1 MVAVR
6 AAFDK
11 VRGPVDGLQRIL
23 SGLWQTAS
31 TANADRVMRIVV
43 FQHAEVEHPGM
54 FRNLFREDG
63 FAWDVVEL
71 DCGDAIPDLDPYDL
85 MVVMGG
91 PQDVWQESEHPW
103 LVEEKA
109 AIRHFV
115 VEMQRPFLGVCL
127 GHQLLADALGGS
139 VRIAEATEVGVM
151 TVDLTSDGETDPLFR
166 DMGSPMTVFQW
177 HGAEVSA
184 LPAGATVLASSPHC
198 AVQAFRYGEHA
209 YGLQYHV
216 EITGDTVDE
225 WAAIPVYAAALEKA
239 LGEDAL
245 AVLRGNVAG
254 RLASFGDDCRSLYR
268 NFKRIAHPC
277 T

>member
-1 MVAVR
+1 MVAAP

-11 VRGPVDGLQRIL
+11 VWARRGPERIRR
-23 SGLWQTAS
+23 GLWQTAV
-31 TANADRVMRIVV
+31 TADADRAMRIVV
-43 FQHAEVEHPGM
+43 FQHAKVEHPGM
-54 FRNLFREDG
+54 FRNLFRQDG

-71 DCGDAIPDLDPYDL
+71 DRGEPIPDLDPYDS

-103 LVEEKA
+103 LLKEKA
-109 AIRHFV
+109 AIRQFV

-127 GHQLLADALGGS
+127 GHQLLADALGGT
-139 VRIAEATEVGVM
+139 VRIAQTPEVGVM
-151 TVDLTSDGETDPLFR
+151 TVELTGDGKTDPLFR
-166 DMGSPMTVFQW
+166 DMDSPMTVFQW

-184 LPAGATVLASSPHC
+184 LPAEATVLASSAHC
-198 AVQAFRYGEHA
+198 AVQAFRYGQRA

-225 WAAIPVYAAALEKA
+225 WAAIPVYAASLEKA
-239 LGEDAL
+239 LGENAL
-245 AVLRGNVAG
+245 AVLRGDVAD
-254 RLASFGDDCRSLYR
+254 RLASFGEDCRRLYR
-268 NFKRIAHPC
+268 NFKQAARPC

>member
-1 MVAVR
+1 MVAAP

-11 VRGPVDGLQRIL
+11 VWARRGPERIRR
-23 SGLWQTAS
+23 GLWQTAV
-31 TANADRVMRIVV
+31 TADADRAMRIVV
-43 FQHAEVEHPGM
+43 FQHAKVEHPGM

-71 DCGDAIPDLDPYDL
+71 DHGEPIPDLDSYDL

-91 PQDVWQESEHPW
+91 PQDVWHEPEHPW
-103 LVEEKA
+103 LREEKE
-109 AIRHFV
+109 AIRQFV

-127 GHQLLADALGGS
+127 GHQLLADALGGA
-139 VRIAEATEVGVM
+139 VRIAEAPEVGVM
-151 TVDLTSDGETDPLFR
+151 TVELTSGGETDPLFR
-166 DMGSPMTVFQW
+166 GMDSPMTVFQW
-177 HGAEVSA
+177 HGAEISA
-184 LPAGATVLASSPHC
+184 LPAETTVLASSPHC
-198 AVQAFRYGEHA
+198 AVQAFRYGERA

-239 LGEDAL
+239 LGEEAL
-245 AVLRGNVAG
+245 DVLREDVAD

-268 NFKRIAHPC
+268 NFKRVAHPC
-277 T
+277 A

>member
-1 MVAVR
+1 MVAAP

-11 VRGPVDGLQRIL
+11 VWERRGPERIRR
-23 SGLWQTAS
+23 GLWQTAV
-31 TANADRVMRIVV
+31 TADADRAMRIVV
-43 FQHAEVEHPGM
+43 FQHAKVEHPGM

-71 DCGDAIPDLDPYDL
+71 DRGEPIPDLDSYGL

-109 AIRHFV
+109 AIRQFV
-115 VEMQRPFLGVCL
+115 VEMRRPFLGVCL
-127 GHQLLADALGGS
+127 GHQLLAAALGGD
-139 VRIAEATEVGVM
+139 VRTARAPEVGVM
-151 TVDLTSDGETDPLFR
+151 TVELTSDGETDPLFR
-166 DMGSPMTVFQW
+166 GMGSPMTVFQW
-177 HGAEVSA
+177 HGAEVSE
-184 LPAGATVLASSPHC
+184 LPAEATVLASSPHC
-198 AVQAFRYGEHA
+198 AVQAFRYGERA

-225 WAAIPVYAAALEKA
+225 WAAIPVYAAALEKV
-239 LGEDAL
+239 LGENAL
-245 AVLRGNVAG
+245 AVLRGDVAG
-254 RLASFGDDCRSLYR
+254 RLASFGDDCRRLYR
-268 NFKRIAHPC
+268 NLKQVARPC